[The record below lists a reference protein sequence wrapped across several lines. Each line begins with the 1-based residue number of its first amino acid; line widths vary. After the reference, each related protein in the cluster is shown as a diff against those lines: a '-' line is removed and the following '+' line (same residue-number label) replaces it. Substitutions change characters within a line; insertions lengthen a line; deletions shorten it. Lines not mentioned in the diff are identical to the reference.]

1 MTGYFLIVCS
11 EVEKDF
17 FAKFDEASKFF
28 SPIRLLYVTVKAY
41 DIYFSFVKKRIF
53 SHKITSFFRFE

>member
-1 MTGYFLIVCS
+1 MTRYFLIVCS

-17 FAKFDEASKFF
+17 FAKFDEASKKFF
-28 SPIRLLYVTVKAY
+28 PIRLLYVTVKAY
-41 DIYFSFVKKRIF
+41 DIYFSFVKQRIF